1 MATEHGT
8 KVAIMIGSNTGD
20 RKVHIDN
27 AVAALREYVGDII
40 VTHDIDN
47 RDFTGVGP
55 DYLNRMIS
63 GTTLLPLS
71 RLQTAVKEI
80 ETRLGRDRSNPAI
93 VAIDIDIVVYDD
105 TIIKPSEYTSPPCR
119 HLLPCLQPLTERLL

>member
-27 AVAALREYVGDII
+27 AVAALREYVSDII

-47 RDFTGVGP
+47 PDFTGVGP
-55 DYLNRMIS
+55 DYLNRLLR
-63 GTTLLPLS
+63 GYTTLPPDELK
-71 RLQTAVKEI
+71 TALKAI
-80 ETRLGRDRSNPAI
+80 ETSLGRDHRNPAL
-93 VAIDIDIVVYDD
+93 VAIDIDIVVYGDD
-105 TIIKPSEYTSPPCR
+105 IVKPSEYTSPPCR
-119 HLLPCLQPLTERLL
+119 QLLHDLD